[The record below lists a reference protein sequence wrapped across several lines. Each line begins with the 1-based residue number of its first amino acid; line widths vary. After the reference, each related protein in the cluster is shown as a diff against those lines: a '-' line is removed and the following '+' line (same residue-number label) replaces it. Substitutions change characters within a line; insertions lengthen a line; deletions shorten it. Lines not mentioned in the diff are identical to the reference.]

1 MVIRGDSHMSDGRIE
16 VITSVERRRRFSR
29 AEKERLVSALME
41 PGANASEV
49 AREAGIDRGLLYR
62 WRREL
67 SEMARPPGELETFV
81 AVAIAPAEPPR
92 TPPSLSREAI
102 SIEFGV
108 NIRMTIEGVPDRG
121 TLANVIEALSARVAR
136 Q

>member
-1 MVIRGDSHMSDGRIE
+1 MSDGRIE

-81 AVAIAPAEPPR
+81 PVAIAPGAAEPPR

-136 Q
+136 R